1 MGLATVLARGVERRL
16 QTISDLDAYME
27 ARASGGFGLS
37 AAGQNVTI
45 ESALRY
51 STVWACVRAIAET
64 VASLPCI
71 TYRRRPDG
79 GKERATEHRLYE
91 LLHDQPNAE
100 QTAMDYWETV
110 MVHLLT
116 WGNHYSQVERDDYGT
131 RALWPLD
138 PSRVSLAR
146 DGAGRLIYNY
156 RKRDGTM
163 QDPPFAFAD
172 IFHVHGLS
180 WNGTLGLSVIGYA
193 RETIGLG
200 LSLDDFAAR
209 YFGQGTH
216 ASGVLQHPGK
226 LSDPGH
232 KRLIEDWKEAHA
244 GPVNAH
250 KAIVLEEGMTW
261 AATSIPPDDS
271 QFLQSRQ
278 WQAEEIARWYR
289 VPQHKIGLL
298 NRATNNNI
306 EQQAIEFV
314 TDCIR
319 PWLVRL
325 EKSIRRDVIQIG
337 DGKRTLFVEF
347 LVDGLLRG
355 DLASR
360 YAAFATARQNGWMS
374 ADDIRLIENQNPLPN
389 GEGKVYWMP
398 VNMQNAEA
406 GLKPPA
412 PAPPPAQP
420 AQPAQP
426 AGDQQLQPATAPG
439 SNGTGQGG

>member
-1 MGLATVLARGVERRL
+1 MGLARALAQGIERR
-16 QTISDLDAYME
+16 QQNIADLDAWMD
-27 ARASGGFGLS
+27 RQASGGAGLS
-37 AAGQNVTI
+37 AAGMNVSV
-45 ESALRY
+45 ESALRV
-51 STVWACVRAIAET
+51 STVWACVRAISET

-71 TYRRRPDG
+71 TYRRRSDG

-91 LLHDQPNAE
+91 LLHDQPNPE

-110 MVHLLT
+110 MAHVLT
-116 WGNHYSQVERDDYGT
+116 WGNHYTHVERDDYGT
-131 RALWPLD
+131 KALWPLD
-138 PSRVSLAR
+138 PSRVTPAR
-146 DGAGRLIYNY
+146 DDAGRLIYNY
-156 RKRDGTM
+156 RTLKGTM
-163 QDPPFAFAD
+163 LDPPYKFAD
-172 IFHVHGLS
+172 VMHVHGLS
-180 WNGTLGLSVIGYA
+180 WNGTMGLSVIGYA

-209 YFGQGTH
+209 YFGAGTH

-226 LSDPGH
+226 LSDAGRN
-232 KRLIEDWKEAHA
+232 RLGEDWKAAHA
-244 GPVNAH
+244 GPSNAH
-250 KAIVLEEGMTW
+250 KTIVLEEGMTW
-261 AATSIPPDDS
+261 NPTSIPPDDS

-325 EKSIRRDVIQIG
+325 EQTIRRDVIQIG

-360 YAAFATARQNGWMS
+360 YTAFATAHQNGWLS
-374 ADDIRLIENQNPLPN
+374 ADDIRQIENMNPLPN
-389 GEGKVYWMP
+389 GAGAVYWMP
-398 VNMQNAEA
+398 VNYQNAEA
-406 GLKPPA
+406 GLKPPEPTPP
-412 PAPPPAQP
+412 PAPPPP
-420 AQPAQP
+420 VLPV
-426 AGDQQLQPATAPG
+426 GDQQTEPAMMPG
-439 SNGTGQGG
+439 SNGAGQGG